1 MLESVG
7 LILNYGST
15 AAVNSMLIFMGKI
28 GIIQNAICTIRTDDL
43 MTEGVY
49 LIRQRLHNTPDKVDT
64 LLDDMNIILSALNQN
79 EYSTEYSVLRNE
91 DLVNTAAFI
100 EASIYQETV
109 EWIKSELERHHNH
122 SQDELTFWA
131 TNLTSDMNLNGHTH
145 STEEEMNT
153 TNTFQAF
160 GSCMHHGSLKQ
171 VIMDVEDH
179 HHSSSEELMT
189 MDVEDHHSSSE
200 GLMTMSS
207 NSVAV

>member
-1 MLESVG
+1 M
-7 LILNYGST
+7 ILNYGST

-43 MTEGVY
+43 MTEGVH
-49 LIRQRLHNTPDKVDT
+49 LIRQRLHNTPDKEDT
-64 LLDDMNIILSALNQN
+64 LLDDMNIILSTLNQN
-79 EYSTEYSVLRNE
+79 EYSTEYSGLCNE

-100 EASIYQETV
+100 ESSIYQETV

-122 SQDELTFWA
+122 SQDELTFC
-131 TNLTSDMNLNGHTH
+131 LTSDMNLNGHTH
-145 STEEEMNT
+145 STEEDMNT
-153 TNTFQAF
+153 TNTLQAF
-160 GSCMHHGSLKQ
+160 VSCMHHGSLKQ

-189 MDVEDHHSSSE
+189 MDVEDHHHSSSE
-200 GLMTMSS
+200 ELVTMSS